1 MKVLATLARFR
12 IFFAFVAVSAMCIF
26 FAVAVTAAPG
36 DLDTTFDGDGK
47 VTTNFTAG
55 DDVARGVAIQ
65 SDGKIVT
72 AGSAGNTPDFALAR
86 YNTDGSLD
94 ITFDGDGKVTTSF
107 TAGEARARGVAIQA
121 DGKIVAVGEVGVN
134 PNLDFALARYNAD
147 GSLDTTFGVNGLV
160 TTEFNG
166 TDRARGVAIQ
176 SDGKIVAV
184 GDDGNADFALARY
197 NTDGSLDITFDGDGK
212 VTTDIFFGDSAHG
225 VAIQSDGKI
234 VAVGDSV
241 DFALAR
247 YNADGSLDTTFDGDG
262 IVETDF
268 SGNDVAFAVA
278 IQSDGKIVAVGRDDF
293 IDSDFAIARYNAD
306 GSLDTTF
313 DGDGKVTTD
322 ITASDAAFAVAIQS
336 DGKIVAV
343 GVDGIIIDVDFAI
356 ARYNADGSLDTTFD
370 GDGLVTTE
378 FNGSDIAHGV
388 AIQSDGKI
396 VAVGQ
401 DGTSDFALA
410 RYNANTPSS
419 SSGGGGGGGGCFIA
433 TAADD

>member
-94 ITFDGDGKVTTSF
+94 ITFDGDGKVTTDIFFGDSAHGVAIQSDGKIVAVGDSVDFALARYNADGSLDTTFDGDGKVTTSF

-184 GDDGNADFALARY
+184 G
-197 NTDGSLDITFDGDGK
+197 
-212 VTTDIFFGDSAHG
+212 
-225 VAIQSDGKI
+225 
-234 VAVGDSV
+234 
-241 DFALAR
+241 
-247 YNADGSLDTTFDGDG
+247 
-262 IVETDF
+262 
-268 SGNDVAFAVA
+268 
-278 IQSDGKIVAVGRDDF
+278 
-293 IDSDFAIARYNAD
+293 
-306 GSLDTTF
+306 
-313 DGDGKVTTD
+313 
-322 ITASDAAFAVAIQS
+322 
-336 DGKIVAV
+336 
-343 GVDGIIIDVDFAI
+343 
-356 ARYNADGSLDTTFD
+356 
-370 GDGLVTTE
+370 
-378 FNGSDIAHGV
+378 
-388 AIQSDGKI
+388 
-396 VAVGQ
+396 Q

>member
-55 DDVARGVAIQ
+55 DDVASGVAIQ

-86 YNTDGSLD
+86 YN
-94 ITFDGDGKVTTSF
+94 
-107 TAGEARARGVAIQA
+107 
-121 DGKIVAVGEVGVN
+121 
-134 PNLDFALARYNAD
+134 
-147 GSLDTTFGVNGLV
+147 
-160 TTEFNG
+160 
-166 TDRARGVAIQ
+166 
-176 SDGKIVAV
+176 
-184 GDDGNADFALARY
+184 
-197 NTDGSLDITFDGDGK
+197 
-212 VTTDIFFGDSAHG
+212 
-225 VAIQSDGKI
+225 
-234 VAVGDSV
+234 
-241 DFALAR
+241 
-247 YNADGSLDTTFDGDG
+247 ADGSLDTTFDGDG
-262 IVETDF
+262 KVETDF

-278 IQSDGKIVAVGRDDF
+278 IQSDGKIVAVGRDG
-293 IDSDFAIARYNAD
+293 IIASDFAIARYNAD

-322 ITASDAAFAVAIQS
+322 ITASDVAFAVAIQS

-343 GVDGIIIDVDFAI
+343 GVDGILIDSDFAI

-370 GDGLVTTE
+370 GDGKVITDIT
-378 FNGSDIAHGV
+378 GSDIAQGV